1 MGNKASSEE
10 LDDVHL
16 SELLMTQLESLF
28 RTFDL
33 NNDGGVE
40 MEEIETAFKNA
51 PEEGKTVMRLFT

>member
-33 NNDGGVE
+33 NT
-40 MEEIETAFKNA
+40 MEALIWRKSKQLSRMHQRKA
-51 PEEGKTVMRLFT
+51 RQ